1 MLIISKHR
9 DYYDRVVGTV
19 GVDKTLIYKR
29 DLTEPK
35 EFLLLNFNYS
45 VPSHEPSKNVLTNN
59 VYTRENPAYM
69 PFIIGFC
76 GKLYVGYKFQWSEVR
91 PHVLGSIEKSIIT
104 YDKDEIISI
113 LTSVNLHSYT
123 PREKQIM
130 DIKRKINDM
139 FKFVDGL
146 PYDSIFVEKKVPY
159 FYAKPRYLY
168 NLDVSEFVVTEL
180 NPILS
185 DYKFVKKFDP
195 VTAFQEISMFLG
207 GVLGTNENETVEI
220 DEKYRLQQ
228 HGFDKMSFRQASPG
242 QKKENRRLN
251 KQRKRANKNK

>member
-9 DYYDRVVGTV
+9 DYYDKVASTV
-19 GVDKTLIYKR
+19 GVDKTLVYKR

-35 EFLLLNFNYS
+35 EFLVLNFNYK
-45 VPSHEPSKNVLTNN
+45 VPSRVPQKNMLKI
-59 VYTRENPAYM
+59 YTEENHAYT

-76 GKLYVGYKFQWSEVR
+76 GKLYVGYKFEWSEIR
-91 PHVLGSIEKSIIT
+91 PHVLGSIQKSIIT

-113 LTSVNLHSYT
+113 LSKVNLHSYL
-123 PREKQIM
+123 PREKQIVE
-130 DIKRKINDM
+130 IKRKIEDI
-139 FKFVDGL
+139 FKFVDGK
-146 PYDSIFVEKKVPY
+146 PYDGIFAEMRVPY
-159 FYAKPRYLY
+159 FYAEPRYSY
-168 NLDVSEFVVTEL
+168 SLDANEFVVSKL
-180 NPILS
+180 NPVLS

-220 DEKYRLQQ
+220 DDKYKLLQ
-228 HGFDKMSFRQASPG
+228 HGFDKMSFKQASPG

-251 KQRKRANKNK
+251 KQRKCANKNK